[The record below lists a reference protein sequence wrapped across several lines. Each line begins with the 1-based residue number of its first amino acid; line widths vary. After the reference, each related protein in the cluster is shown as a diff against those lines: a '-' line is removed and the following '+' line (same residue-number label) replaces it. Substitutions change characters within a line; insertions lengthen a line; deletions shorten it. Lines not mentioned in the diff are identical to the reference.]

1 MKKFIANTAAVM
13 AAICMTVPAMPVMA
27 ATSEADFE
35 GVWKCESLSAFGFDF
50 DAADYGMDDSY
61 LTIQDGKLS
70 VFSSSGYTEGE
81 EVKDLDLEFA
91 DGKYTLKLDEDSAKK
106 VSGESDDLLAG
117 MDKDTKEK
125 VEALLDGNTSRIE
138 FESDEAGKLKA
149 VIYIDIDND
158 ALKFATHFDLD
169 FVASTDAE
177 LEAAKADAE
186 AANEID
192 GIDEDMT
199 LDDGAADD
207 AATADIVTEE
217 V

>member
-13 AAICMTVPAMPVMA
+13 AAICMTVSTMPVMA

-70 VFSSSGYTEGE
+70 VFSSSGYTEDE

-199 LDDGAADD
+199 LDEGAADD
-207 AATADIVTEE
+207 AATADVVTEE

>member
-27 ATSEADFE
+27 ATAEADFE

-70 VFSSSGYTEGE
+70 VFSSSGYTEDE

-177 LEAAKADAE
+177 LEAAKADAK

-199 LDDGAADD
+199 LDEGAADD
-207 AATADIVTEE
+207 AATADVVTEE

>member
-1 MKKFIANTAAVM
+1 
-13 AAICMTVPAMPVMA
+13 
-27 ATSEADFE
+27 
-35 GVWKCESLSAFGFDF
+35 
-50 DAADYGMDDSY
+50 MDDSY

-125 VEALLDGNTSRIE
+125 VEALLDGNTFRIE

-199 LDDGAADD
+199 LDDCAADD
-207 AATADIVTEE
+207 AATADIVTKE

>member
-13 AAICMTVPAMPVMA
+13 AAICMTVPTMPVMA

-50 DAADYGMDDSY
+50 DAADYGIDDSY
-61 LTIQDGKLS
+61 LAIQDGKLS
-70 VFSSSGYTEGE
+70 VFSSSGYTEDE

-177 LEAAKADAE
+177 LEAAKADAN

-199 LDDGAADD
+199 LDEGAADD
-207 AATADIVTEE
+207 AATTDAVTEE

>member
-1 MKKFIANTAAVM
+1 
-13 AAICMTVPAMPVMA
+13 
-27 ATSEADFE
+27 
-35 GVWKCESLSAFGFDF
+35 
-50 DAADYGMDDSY
+50 
-61 LTIQDGKLS
+61 
-70 VFSSSGYTEGE
+70 
-81 EVKDLDLEFA
+81 
-91 DGKYTLKLDEDSAKK
+91 
-106 VSGESDDLLAG
+106 

-177 LEAAKADAE
+177 LEAVNADAK

-199 LDDGAADD
+199 LDEGAADD
-207 AATADIVTEE
+207 AATADVVTEE

>member
-1 MKKFIANTAAVM
+1 MLAVISNRHLIKRKGGSRKNVKPRIPPHPTSKQEILLLRRMGFPALKMMKKFIANTAAVM

-70 VFSSSGYTEGE
+70 VFSSSGYTEDE

-117 MDKDTKEK
+117 CWN
-125 VEALLDGNTSRIE
+125 G
-138 FESDEAGKLKA
+138 
-149 VIYIDIDND
+149 
-158 ALKFATHFDLD
+158 
-169 FVASTDAE
+169 
-177 LEAAKADAE
+177 
-186 AANEID
+186 
-192 GIDEDMT
+192 
-199 LDDGAADD
+199 
-207 AATADIVTEE
+207 
-217 V
+217 

>member
-13 AAICMTVPAMPVMA
+13 AAICMTVPAMHVMA

-70 VFSSSGYTEGE
+70 VFSSSGYTEDE

-158 ALKFATHFDLD
+158 SLKFATHFDLD

-177 LEAAKADAE
+177 LEAAKADAK

-199 LDDGAADD
+199 LDEGAADD
-207 AATADIVTEE
+207 AATADVVTEE